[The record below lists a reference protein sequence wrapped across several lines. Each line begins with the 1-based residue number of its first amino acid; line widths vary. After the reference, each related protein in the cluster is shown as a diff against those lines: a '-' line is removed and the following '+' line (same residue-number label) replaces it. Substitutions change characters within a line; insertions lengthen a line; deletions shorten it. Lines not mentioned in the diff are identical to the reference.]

1 METLTVYQAILIEF
15 LEEYAQISYANAP
28 GIEQQVIADTRRN
41 HFELV
46 SIGWHKG
53 RFVHEVVFH
62 FDIKDDKIWIQQN
75 ETDIRVSKELI
86 ARGVK
91 ADDIVIGFTQAPA
104 EKSLSHSAIN

>member
-1 METLTVYQAILIEF
+1 METLATYQAIVIDF
-15 LEEYAQISYANAP
+15 LEAYAKVSYANAP
-28 GIEQQVIADTRRN
+28 GLEQQVIADTQRN

-62 FDIKDDKIWIQQN
+62 FDIKESKIWIQQN

-86 ARGVK
+86 ARGVN
-91 ADDIVIGFTQAPA
+91 ASDIIVGFTQVPA
-104 EKSLSHSAIN
+104 DSNQIQVAFN

>member
-1 METLTVYQAILIEF
+1 MEALATYQTIIIDF
-15 LEEYAQISYANAP
+15 LEEYATISYANAP
-28 GIEQQVIADTRRN
+28 GIEQQVIADTQRN

-62 FDIKDDKIWIQQN
+62 FDIKGSKIWIQQN

-86 ARGVK
+86 ARGVN
-91 ADDIVIGFTQAPA
+91 ANDIVVGFTQVPA
-104 EKSLSHSAIN
+104 ESSLSQPAIN